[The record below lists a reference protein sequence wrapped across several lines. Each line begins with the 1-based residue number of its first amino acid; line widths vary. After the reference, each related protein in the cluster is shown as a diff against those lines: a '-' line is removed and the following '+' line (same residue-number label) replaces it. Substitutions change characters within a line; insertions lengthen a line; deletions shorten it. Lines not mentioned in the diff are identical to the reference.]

1 MNKKDFELLAET
13 LAYTFV
19 YNDNDK
25 SEVADMLASVIN
37 NYEHKYPNFNR
48 SKFIKYLFKWYKE
61 ECDRYDKLMATN
73 REKTIAVRIPLG
85 LLS

>member
-1 MNKKDFELLAET
+1 MHKKDFELLAQT

-25 SEVADMLASVIN
+25 SEIADMLTSVIN
-37 NYEHKYPNFNR
+37 NYEYAYPNFNR
-48 SKFIKYLFKWYKE
+48 SKFIKYLSKWYGE
-61 ECDRYDKLMATN
+61 ECDRYDKLMAAN

-85 LLS
+85 LLD